1 MSLLFVNFIQILLS
15 FIGSW
20 SFSWVLRLRENSN
33 WNPKWYPL
41 EPTRIAERKDDARL
55 DIFLNAGNKGVIRL

>member
-20 SFSWVLRLRENSN
+20 SFREC
-33 WNPKWYPL
+33 
-41 EPTRIAERKDDARL
+41 DAYEKTQ
-55 DIFLNAGNKGVIRL
+55 IGIRNGTL